1 MSERLKALRVQA
13 INYCMDNPT
22 DDENLRS
29 LSERVAY
36 KFAELIIKECIKE
49 SMDEIVSDEDLATE
63 TDPMIREYLLGHN
76 QGIVDAVVRFRNHF
90 GVTE

>member
-1 MSERLKALRVQA
+1 MNERLKALRVQA
-13 INYCMDNPT
+13 INYCLDNPT

-90 GVTE
+90 GVEE

>member
-1 MSERLKALRVQA
+1 MNERLKALRVQA
-13 INYCMDNPT
+13 INYCLDNST
-22 DDENLRS
+22 DDDNLRS

>member
-1 MSERLKALRVQA
+1 MNERMKALRVQA

-36 KFAELIIKECIKE
+36 KFAELIVKECIKE

>member
-1 MSERLKALRVQA
+1 MNERLKALRVQA

-36 KFAELIIKECIKE
+36 KFAELVIE
-49 SMDEIVSDEDLATE
+49 E
-63 TDPMIREYLLGHN
+63 THYMT
-76 QGIVDAVVRFRNHF
+76 VVRGMDDLDDVKKHF
-90 GVTE
+90 GVEQ

>member
-1 MSERLKALRVQA
+1 MNERLKALRVQA

-36 KFAELIIKECIKE
+36 KFAELIVKECIKE
-49 SMDEIVSDEDLATE
+49 SMDEIVSDEDLATV
-63 TDPMIREYLLGHN
+63 TDPMIREYLLGQN